1 MKWKSYRPGKGYFF
15 VISANSL
22 ISVLLS
28 FLPFVQWELICDRR
42 HLKALIHTGYLTG
55 MLVGSLLVSR
65 ISDNFG
71 RKVAIFMSLG
81 FQVGVSSRSST
92 SHFIFFTSRNSTN
105 SPLFSTVNYFGGESI
120 HWLLFDSATFLCPQG
135 GRCGVFQLYIHQ
147 KVEER
152 EIVNGTEEIQ
162 MH

>member
-1 MKWKSYRPGKGYFF
+1 
-15 VISANSL
+15 
-22 ISVLLS
+22 
-28 FLPFVQWELICDRR
+28 
-42 HLKALIHTGYLTG
+42 

-105 SPLFSTVNYFGGESI
+105 SPRFCVPKVAG
-120 HWLLFDSATFLCPQG
+120 
-135 GRCGVFQLYIHQ
+135 HQ
-147 KVEER
+147 MVGER
-152 EIVNGTEEIQ
+152 EIVNGIEEKLNPSDVQ
-162 MH
+162 GWGGAVLTLCQLRTAFGQD